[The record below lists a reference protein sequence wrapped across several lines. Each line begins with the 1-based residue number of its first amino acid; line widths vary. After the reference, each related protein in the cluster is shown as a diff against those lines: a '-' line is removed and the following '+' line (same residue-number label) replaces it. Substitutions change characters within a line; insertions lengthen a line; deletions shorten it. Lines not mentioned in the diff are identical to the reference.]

1 VANSAIRAASTA
13 RLVAELLARCRFPPA
28 GTEVTAAVSGGAD
41 SSALLVLAVEAGC
54 AVTTIHVD
62 HGLRSGSN
70 READVVAVLAKRFGA
85 RFIARQAVVAPGPNL
100 EARARAA
107 RRAALPEG
115 AMTGHTADDQA
126 ETVVL
131 NLVRGAG
138 LDGLAGMHP
147 GPTKPLLGLRRAET
161 VALCASLGIE
171 ALDDP
176 TNADLGLRRNRV
188 RHEVLPLLDRVA
200 ERDVAAVVARSAALL
215 HDDARLLD
223 ELAAG
228 LDPTDAPALAGAA
241 LPLARRALRRWLSTE
256 MPPHPPDGATVE
268 RVLAVARGV
277 WRATEVGGG
286 WRVARR
292 AGRLRLEPSPSGER

>member
-1 VANSAIRAASTA
+1 
-13 RLVAELLARCRFPPA
+13 
-28 GTEVTAAVSGGAD
+28 VTAAVSGGAD

-54 AVTTIHVD
+54 AVTAVHVD
-62 HGLRSGSN
+62 HDLRPGSD
-70 READVVAVLAKRFGA
+70 REAGVVATLARRFGA
-85 RFIARQAVVAPGPNL
+85 RFVARRAAVAPGANL

-107 RRAALPEG
+107 RRAVLPEG

-131 NLVRGAG
+131 NLIRGAG
-138 LDGLAGMHP
+138 LDGLAGMRP

-161 VALCASLGIE
+161 AALCASLGIE
-171 ALDDP
+171 AIDDP
-176 TNADLGLRRNRV
+176 TNADLRLRRNRV

-223 ELAAG
+223 ELCAG
-228 LDPTDAPALAGAA
+228 LDPSDAPALVAA
-241 LPLARRALRRWLSTE
+241 PVPLARRALRRWLSAE

-268 RVLAVARGV
+268 RVLAVARGA

-286 WRVARR
+286 LWVARR
-292 AGRLRLEPSPSGER
+292 GQRLRLESGPSGER